1 MLYSNRIEAGQELAR
16 RLERYANRP
25 DVIVLGL
32 PRGGVP
38 VAFEV
43 ARALNAPLDVF
54 LVRKLGMPGQEE
66 LAMGALAS
74 GGVRILND
82 DLIRR
87 FHVPESMVEAVVAK
101 EERELQRREREYRG
115 TSAPLPVAGKT
126 AILVDDGL
134 ATGASLRAAAAALKR
149 LGPARIVA
157 AVPVGSAETCAEFED
172 VVDEVV
178 CAETPEPFWA
188 IGNWYDD
195 FSQTTDEEVRRL
207 LAQGR
212 ESTDRERLLGTPE
225 HASRR

>member
-87 FHVPESMVEAVVAK
+87 FHVPESTVEAVVAK

>member
-1 MLYSNRIEAGQELAR
+1 MYSNRIEAGQELAR

-87 FHVPESMVEAVVAK
+87 FHVPESMVEAVAAK

-115 TSAPLPVAGKT
+115 TSAPLPVAGMT

-157 AVPVGSAETCAEFED
+157 AVPVGSAETCAELED

-178 CAETPEPFWA
+178 CAETPEPFRA
-188 IGNWYDD
+188 VGNWYED

-212 ESTDRERLLGTPE
+212 ESTDRESLLGTPE